1 MSNSYSTISG
11 WMIPISR
18 VITEHGLCLD
28 GALTQCDISRHDM
41 RDQESRI
48 ATEKLADLLEY
59 CVQQLGRKDVA
70 ILVAQQFRPSM
81 FHVLGYAM
89 MSSNT
94 LHDALARIVQYKRV
108 VSDACNLELI
118 EKDNTLILEL
128 TLMTYADT
136 GRPVMNKTMCETFI
150 AVLVQLSRELVSH
163 ELNPLAIY
171 FSQPKEVGDDY
182 LNDFFNVPVE
192 FSHSKPAIVFDLG
205 QAKTQLIGGN
215 PLVTQA
221 HEKMLDDF
229 LSRIDKSDLTY
240 VIKNKIYE
248 ALPLGAPSQVDIA
261 SQLGMSLRNLQRKL
275 QEQGTNYKDILEQTR
290 RKLTLEY
297 MQQSHLSISEIGYL
311 VGFSSVG
318 NFNRAF
324 KRWTQKT
331 PSEHR
336 QSLHHPG
343 DQR

>member
-1 MSNSYSTISG
+1 MPNSYSTISG

-28 GALTQCDISRHDM
+28 TALNKCNIELYEM

-48 ATEKLADLLEY
+48 ATEKLAYLFDY
-59 CVQQLGRKDVA
+59 CGKQLGREDVA
-70 ILVAQQFRPSM
+70 ILVAKQFRPSM

-94 LHDALARIVQYKRV
+94 LKDALARIVQYKRV
-108 VSDACNLELI
+108 VSDACSLELS
-118 EKDNTLILEL
+118 EQNNTLTLEL
-128 TLMTYADT
+128 TLMNYADT
-136 GRPVMNKTMCETFI
+136 GRPVINQKMCEAFV
-150 AVLVQLSRELVSH
+150 AVIVQLARELVSY
-163 ELNPLAIY
+163 ELNPLAIR
-171 FSQPKEVGDDY
+171 FSQARPVNDSY
-182 LNDFFNVPVE
+182 LSGFFLAPLE
-192 FSHSKPAIVFDLG
+192 FGCDKPAIVFDLKEA
-205 QAKTQLIGGN
+205 QTQLIGGN

-248 ALPLGAPSQVDIA
+248 ALPLGAPSQLEIA

-275 QEQGTNYKDILEQTR
+275 QDQGTNYKDILEQTR
-290 RKLTLEY
+290 RKLTMNY

-324 KRWTQKT
+324 KRWTNST

-336 QSLHHPG
+336 QSL
-343 DQR
+343 RNI